1 MSIERRPKPKMKE
14 QAMRKSVVTVL
25 AAPAVLWAAAIATP
39 AAAEEA
45 TVLVNY
51 GDLDLTDPAGV
62 AVLET
67 RIAAA
72 VKEVCNKT
80 EPRLLRGL
88 AAWEECKAK
97 SLADAM
103 EQVAAVAP

>member
-1 MSIERRPKPKMKE
+1 
-14 QAMRKSVVTVL
+14 MRKSVVTVL

-45 TVLVNY
+45 IVRVNY
-51 GDLDLTDPAGV
+51 GDLDLADPADV
-62 AVLET
+62 ATLET

-72 VKEVCNKT
+72 VKEVCNRA
-80 EPRLLRGL
+80 EPRIVSGDT
-88 AAWEECKAK
+88 AWKECKAK

-103 EQVAAVAP
+103 EQVAAVVP

>member
-1 MSIERRPKPKMKE
+1 
-14 QAMRKSVVTVL
+14 MRKSVLTVL
-25 AAPAVLWAAAIATP
+25 AAPAVLWAASIAAP

-45 TVLVNY
+45 SVNVTY
-51 GDLDLTDPAGV
+51 HDLNLADPASV

-72 VKEVCNKT
+72 VKEVCDRT
-80 EPRLLRGL
+80 EPRLLRGR
-88 AAWEECKAK
+88 AAWEECKAL

-103 EQVAAVAP
+103 EQVAAALPSPSVALAASSEN